1 MFVQCFTIKSHCIFV
16 SLKTSCTIKTR
27 CIDDDIHYVGV
38 VKPHHRLMHG
48 ARRKK
53 VECNRYHIAKCAAVL
68 LCGDM
73 DRYNN
78 DILSLLWFRPLLL
91 ARLGCCSVELHRGE
105 SLISPVSVTS
115 CCSSRSVMFFSLFDV
130 CSCIR
135 CSTVPAQCTLHLG
148 CLAFRLFDDQESSS
162 FPLRSHAP
170 ALRAPIR
177 PWERK
182 RAPGTGFVIIF
193 KSSQVILAKLMY
205 FFGWICLTSL

>member
-1 MFVQCFTIKSHCIFV
+1 MMIYTMLALWNRTTDWCTEQEEKKLNVIDITSRNALPCCYAGIWTDITMIFSVSYDFV
-16 SLKTSCTIKTR
+16 
-27 CIDDDIHYVGV
+27 HYFLRVW
-38 VKPHHRLMHG
+38 
-48 ARRKK
+48 
-53 VECNRYHIAKCAAVL
+53 AA
-68 LCGDM
+68 
-73 DRYNN
+73 
-78 DILSLLWFRPLLL
+78 
-91 ARLGCCSVELHRGE
+91 ASVELHRGE

>member
-1 MFVQCFTIKSHCIFV
+1 MSLAFVDSTSNWNTVCQLFKVYIWVCSMFVQCFTIKSHCIFV

-115 CCSSRSVMFFSLFDV
+115 CCSIVDLWCFFPFWCVFLY
-130 CSCIR
+130 
-135 CSTVPAQCTLHLG
+135 
-148 CLAFRLFDDQESSS
+148 
-162 FPLRSHAP
+162 
-170 ALRAPIR
+170 
-177 PWERK
+177 K
-182 RAPGTGFVIIF
+182 
-193 KSSQVILAKLMY
+193 M
-205 FFGWICLTSL
+205 